1 MGRPP
6 LKHDAPAGLTTTEV
20 ARQLGCSPS
29 YVRKL
34 LRQGYFPVLR
44 DGAGSYRFHPRDVAE
59 VAHKLGRVVKTDGQ
73 RAARIYRFFLEP
85 GFKPTRQAIA
95 RIVIETSEHPDV
107 VLAFWEKFQAG
118 VGTEVDPSR
127 REIERLERE
136 YDEQIAVMDEELRRR
151 RRSAPP
157 SPGDAV
163 DCEESQRSRTGA

>member
-44 DGAGSYRFHPRDVAE
+44 DGTGNYRFHPRDVAE

-85 GFKPTRQAIA
+85 GFKPTRQALA
-95 RIVIETSEHPDV
+95 QIVVETSEHPDV
-107 VLAFWEKFQAG
+107 VIAFWEKFQAG
-118 VGTEVDPSR
+118 LGIDADPSGR
-127 REIERLERE
+127 DIERLGRE
-136 YDEQIAVMDEELRRR
+136 YDEQIAAMDEELKRR
-151 RRSAPP
+151 RRSGSP
-157 SPGDAV
+157 SPGDAT
-163 DCEESQRSRTGA
+163 DRDEPRSSRTGV